1 MARVELQLS
10 PTKQQLVVM
19 STRSLRKNSFRQV
32 LHCAGLHSTVFGVEN
47 SHLQNQ
53 VGIFLYLK
61 KHTKFC
67 ESCFTCLQ
75 ENKILSFHN
84 LLSSSFRDETI
95 FEVQLFLP
103 PSIYMKLLQGY
114 KPRGETSPQWKHHN
128 AVLKKESE
136 QLLICQEQRFSH

>member
-10 PTKQQLVVM
+10 PTKQQLAVM

-61 KHTKFC
+61 KH
-67 ESCFTCLQ
+67 
-75 ENKILSFHN
+75 KILWKLFY
-84 LLSSSFRDETI
+84 LSSGKQNTLFPQSII
-95 FEVQLFLP
+95 FIF
-103 PSIYMKLLQGY
+103 
-114 KPRGETSPQWKHHN
+114 
-128 AVLKKESE
+128 
-136 QLLICQEQRFSH
+136 